1 MDALIPIN
9 VVIADRTY
17 RIRISPTDEQIVR
30 GTVKQI
36 NDKLLEFKTQFAGK
50 DMQDYVSMA
59 ILWYATVQKA
69 REKQSGSEPALSDE
83 LHKLEQMLDS
93 ALKEV

>member
-17 RIRISPTDEQIVR
+17 RIRIAPADEQTVR
-30 GTVKQI
+30 GTVKVI

-50 DMQDYVSMA
+50 DMQDYVSMV
-59 ILWYATVQKA
+59 ILWFATQQKA
-69 REKQSGSEPALSDE
+69 AEQRPLTNNMEEKLIEI
-83 LHKLEQMLDS
+83 EQLLDQ
-93 ALKEV
+93 ALKT

>member
-17 RIRISPTDEQIVR
+17 RIRISPHDEQTVR

-36 NDKLLEFKTQFAGK
+36 NDKLLEFKTQYAGK
-50 DMQDYVSMA
+50 DMQDYVSMV
-59 ILWYATVQKA
+59 ILWYATHQKA
-69 REKQSGSEPALSDE
+69 TEQQSDHEPALAA
-83 LHKLEQMLDS
+83 KLQQMEAMLET
-93 ALKEV
+93 ALKEP